1 MIVRTLSMNQISAP
15 FLELSVKLSER
26 KINTDV
32 YIKDRDRHQYLHY
45 TSSHYKHTNR
55 SDVYS

>member
-1 MIVRTLSMNQISAP
+1 MIARTLSMNQISVP

-26 KINTDV
+26 EINTDV
-32 YIKDRDRHQYLHY
+32 YIQDRDRHQYLHH
-45 TSSHYKHTNR
+45 TSSHYKHTKR